1 MPDLAV
7 KQVHGLQCLA
17 YEPQDIPMKTLMT
30 LLALCLISMPLA
42 AQPIYKIV
50 DEHGNITY
58 TDQKP
63 SDNAEPMRL
72 PEINVVQGEEAEI
85 PIPEASERDDAPAM
99 NFRIVSPD
107 DQEHI
112 FSAEDTLTV
121 TLDSDIQIPPTAQIV
136 IFINDTAQPPI
147 HSMSADFQSMEPGEN
162 TVRAELQTAAGRV
175 LATTDAVTFYMG
187 QTARLN
193 PD

>member
-1 MPDLAV
+1 
-7 KQVHGLQCLA
+7 
-17 YEPQDIPMKTLMT
+17 MKTLMT

-99 NFRIVSPD
+99 NFRIVSPG

-121 TLDSDIQIPPTAQIV
+121 SLDSDIQIPPTAQIV

-187 QTARLN
+187 ETARLN